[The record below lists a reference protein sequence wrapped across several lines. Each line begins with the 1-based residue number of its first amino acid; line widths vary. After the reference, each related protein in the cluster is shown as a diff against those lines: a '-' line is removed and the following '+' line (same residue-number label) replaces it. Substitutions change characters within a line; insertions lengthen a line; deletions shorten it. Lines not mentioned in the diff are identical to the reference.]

1 MSNIITYTKPVSMF
15 KIIFGAI
22 VFLFA
27 IYVFLTES
35 ILFGCFMMSFAVYL
49 ASTRGSQVNLDEKTY
64 PNIWSMFGMRF
75 GKWKASPDFEYISVF
90 KGKQSQRVNSL
101 AASAKFTEVVYLVN
115 LFYERNKYLT
125 FYRTFDKED
134 AFKVAKHFYLAF
146 GIDVL
151 DATEREQNWIDSKEL
166 WE

>member
-1 MSNIITYTKPVSMF
+1 MSNIITYTKPVSTL

-27 IYVFLTES
+27 FYI
-35 ILFGCFMMSFAVYL
+35 ILFESMLFGFFMIAFAVYL
-49 ASTRGSQVNLDEKTY
+49 ASTTGSQVNLDNSTFR
-64 PNIWSMFGMRF
+64 NIWSMFGMHF

-101 AASAKFTEVVYLVN
+101 GASAKFTEEVFLVN
-115 LFYERNKYLT
+115 LFYERNKHLT

-146 GIDVL
+146 GIDIL
-151 DATEREQNWIDSKEL
+151 DATEREQKWIDSKKL
-166 WE
+166 W